1 MSRLKS
7 LAVFIRVA
15 ELGSFAAA
23 ARDLGMSPAMV
34 GNHIRALEEWFST
47 PLLLRT
53 TRQQSLTDAGQEV
66 LMKARYV
73 LAGMDALDALAQ
85 GSEEP
90 SGPLRLS
97 APIGIGRHFV
107 APALRNLAQ
116 SYPKLQ
122 VELRLS
128 DVPED
133 LVKSGLDLA
142 VRNGPLPGDEASI
155 VARVIARQ
163 PLLLAASPD
172 YLAAYGSPQT
182 LGDLLHH
189 KTVRYSRNGRPRP
202 WLFPSDEVVEQID
215 PPAAFMAD
223 DIESLCDAARAGLG
237 ITWLPAWLVV
247 PHISAGSL
255 ELVLPDQD
263 PLVIETYL
271 IRQAS
276 AHVSAKVRLA
286 ADTLSDII
294 ARTLNDLPAIRISP
308 GSRPYDILG
317 PTDL

>member
-7 LAVFIRVA
+7 LAVFARVA
-15 ELGSFAAA
+15 ELGSFAGA
-23 ARDLGMSPAMV
+23 ARDFGMSPAMV

-53 TRQQSLTDAGQEV
+53 TRQQSLTDAGHGV
-66 LMKARYV
+66 LAKARHV
-73 LAGMDALDALAQ
+73 LAGMAALESLAEAR
-85 GSEEP
+85 EEP
-90 SGPLRLS
+90 SGSLRLS
-97 APIGIGRHFV
+97 APVGIGRHFV
-107 APALRNLAQ
+107 APVLRNLAR

-128 DVPED
+128 DAPED

-142 VRNGPLPGDEASI
+142 VRNGPLPGGEASL

-172 YLAAYGSPQT
+172 YLATHGSPRT
-182 LGDLLHH
+182 LGDLLQH

-202 WLFPSDEVVEQID
+202 WLFPSNEGMEQID

-223 DIESLCDAARAGLG
+223 DIESLCDAAREGLG
-237 ITWLPAWLVV
+237 IAWLPAWLVAAHV
-247 PHISAGSL
+247 AAGSL
-255 ELVLPDQD
+255 VLVLPRQD
-263 PLVIETYL
+263 PLVIDTYL

-276 AHVSAKVRLA
+276 PHVPAKVTLA
-286 ADTLSDII
+286 ADAL
-294 ARTLNDLPAIRISP
+294 AQGISRLLKDQKTA
-308 GSRPYDILG
+308 S
-317 PTDL
+317 TKV